1 MTINWPHLRARL
13 REDILALPHFF
24 RNPVQGMRTLPDWE
38 WPTILVLQGAMA
50 ISCSLIANLIER
62 DFFGMVTSVVIGPIM
77 NYLMA
82 AITSGFFY
90 YLFMLGFKRELPYRQ
105 IYIHV
110 LFASI
115 PLAAVST
122 IAFLLPPLILV
133 GTAASLML
141 LFVGFVDNYQIPARP
156 LRNILAA
163 IFAIH
168 VLYWGFLQINSTSKH
183 KSMRQRATPESLDIL
198 EKELKDF

>member
-24 RNPVQGMRTLPDWE
+24 RNPVQGMRQLPHWE
-38 WPTILVLQGAMA
+38 WPTILVLQGALA
-50 ISCSLIANLIER
+50 IACSVIANLIER
-62 DFFGMVTSVVIGPIM
+62 DFFWMITGIVVAPVM
-77 NYLMA
+77 NYLMV
-82 AITSGFFY
+82 AIASGFFY
-90 YLFMLGFKRELPYRQ
+90 YLFALVFKRDVAFREVYL
-105 IYIHV
+105 HV

-115 PLAAVST
+115 PLCIVST

-133 GTAASLML
+133 GMAATLML

-156 LRNILAA
+156 LRNVLVAILAV
-163 IFAIH
+163 H
-168 VLYWGFLQINSTSKH
+168 VVYWGFQQFKSTSKH

-198 EKELKDF
+198 EKELSE